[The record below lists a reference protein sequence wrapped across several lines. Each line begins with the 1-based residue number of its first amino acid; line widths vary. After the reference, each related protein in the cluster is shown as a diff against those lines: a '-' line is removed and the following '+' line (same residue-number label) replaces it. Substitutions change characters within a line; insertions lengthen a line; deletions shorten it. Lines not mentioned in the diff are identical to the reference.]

1 MLKITIPKLIFFLC
15 SFTSIG
21 NLFSQE
27 IIHGIVINSNDKSP
41 VQYASLSIEK
51 RTIHRDA
58 DSSGRFVISVF
69 ASDTIVISCIGF
81 IEKRITGQILKQ
93 DGAVELQPKI
103 YELPTVYT
111 GEFNSIKVDLN
122 EKKVSYS
129 MSANLPER
137 TEFATLLQIP
147 AAVKVY
153 TLSKLSFAIRNRDRK
168 SIYCNPVRVHVYA
181 IGSNGKPGAEL
192 LKQDVVIT
200 EMNIVKNRLEVDIK
214 DQDITLSAPSFFV
227 AIQWLSV
234 NRQINYKQPQIC
246 FTTKL
251 DKSVTWY
258 KAAFN
263 NYNWYIQR
271 GAVGWGNMLV
281 QAEIIIR
288 E

>member
-1 MLKITIPKLIFFLC
+1 MLKITILKLLFFLC

-21 NLFSQE
+21 KLFSQE
-27 IIHGIVINSNDKSP
+27 IINGIVINSNDKSP

-51 RTIHRDA
+51 RAIHRDA
-58 DSSGRFVISVF
+58 DSSGRFAISVF

-81 IEKRITGQILKQ
+81 IERRITGQILKQ
-93 DGAVELQPKI
+93 DGAVELQPKV

-147 AAVKVY
+147 ATVKVY
-153 TLSKLSFAIRNRDRK
+153 TLSKLSFAIRNRDRN
-168 SIYCNPVRVHVYA
+168 SIQCNPVRVHVYA
-181 IGSNGKPGAEL
+181 VESNGRPGAEL
-192 LKQDVVIT
+192 LKKDVVIT
-200 EMNIVKNRLEVDIK
+200 EMNIVKNRLEVDIN
-214 DQDITLSAPSFFV
+214 DQDITLNAPSFYV

-234 NRQINYKQPQIC
+234 NRQIDYKQPQIC

-251 DKSVTWY
+251 DKSVTWH
-258 KAAFN
+258 KGWLKNEDWFVLK
-263 NYNWYIQR
+263 
-271 GAVGWGNMLV
+271 GVHGWGNMLV